1 MKKEKNTPAEETPAA
16 VPEKAPVKEQ
26 PKERPAKVTKV
37 GAMLKEMRLQKGLKT
52 ADIAKKLCIRKIYL
66 EAIEDSNYKEI
77 PPLPYG
83 IGFIRSYAN
92 FLGLNGENIVE
103 LYKEETNLSEPQDI
117 KVLEPQPEATM
128 PGIQYLLISLLAIAL
143 IYIGWN
149 LFSQKDDLSPEEN
162 LTSVQPDMSS
172 SDSGVIIVEDFNFEP
187 PAPEVEPVDT
197 AEVVVPQPEEAAAPQ
212 ITVSEGAYPAAEN
225 ATPATTGEEVSAAAA
240 VTEAPKAA
248 TEALEQNV
256 QPAIPDKGVFIEV
269 LKETWVEVKDESKLY
284 LSKVLYKGDTY
295 QVPEGK
301 GMILSLG
308 KYDGANVYING
319 VLTKVA
325 RPGKKTNIAL
335 DPLLDA
341 QH

>member
-1 MKKEKNTPAEETPAA
+1 MKKEKDTPAEETPAA
-16 VPEKAPVKEQ
+16 APKTEPVKEQ

-52 ADIAKKLCIRKIYL
+52 ADIAKKLCIRKMYL

-83 IGFIRSYAN
+83 VGFIRSYAN
-92 FLGLNGENIVE
+92 FLGLNSENIVE

-117 KVLEPQPEATM
+117 KVLEPQPEASM

-149 LFSQKDDLSPEEN
+149 LFSQEDALPPEEN
-162 LTSVQPDMSS
+162 LTSVQPDEQPA
-172 SDSGVIIVEDFNFEP
+172 DSGVIVVEDFNFEP
-187 PAPEVEPVDT
+187 PAPEVEPVDA
-197 AEVVVPQPEEAAAPQ
+197 AEVVENQPEKVAAPQ
-212 ITVSEGAYPAAEN
+212 ITVSEDAYPIAEDTTQATAGENIAPAAPEPQETVNDTPQQN
-225 ATPATTGEEVSAAAA
+225 A
-240 VTEAPKAA
+240 
-248 TEALEQNV
+248 

-269 LKETWVEVKDESKLY
+269 LKETWVEVKDETKLY
-284 LSKVLYKGDTY
+284 LSKVLHKGDTY
-295 QVPEGK
+295 RVPEGK
-301 GMILSLG
+301 GMILSFG
-308 KYDGANVYING
+308 RHDGANVYING